1 MGCDSG
7 VHKGQDGNEG
17 RISRGKSVKGEQ
29 GARGRESEREVTGG
43 MNRIV
48 KTTYKTPL
56 WPELGERACGGGYS
70 QRYVELEVPSPH
82 IWSSLCL
89 SSRRRSKQ

>member
-17 RISRGKSVKGEQ
+17 RISRGKSVKGGQ

-43 MNRIV
+43 MKGI
-48 KTTYKTPL
+48 L
-56 WPELGERACGGGYS
+56 
-70 QRYVELEVPSPH
+70 
-82 IWSSLCL
+82 
-89 SSRRRSKQ
+89 